1 MTMQRNTWIASALFI
16 AMCLGGITTLVSQS
30 GRIPQGAAETEAIG
44 RDATR
49 ASLDPGPGSSGEF
62 GELLP
67 LGLRRGREM
76 EAEARGAADAPRPP
90 VLRLR

>member
-1 MTMQRNTWIASALFI
+1 MQRNTWIASALFI
-16 AMCLGGITTLVSQS
+16 AMCVGGVTTLVSQAS
-30 GRIPQGAAETEAIG
+30 LASRRTADGDGDR
-44 RDATR
+44 TR
-49 ASLDPGPGSSGEF
+49 AGWTSLDPGRSESGEF

-76 EAEARGAADAPRPP
+76 ELRARGGGDAPKAP